1 MYLVR
6 VCPSRGMIGRAPVN
20 YLYGLV
26 DDRLGGDRAHGLIE
40 LYGNQ
45 AAADEGLRRVLRDEP
60 TWAGF
65 VRVAEFPLI
74 EVPVVEPR

>member
-1 MYLVR
+1 
-6 VCPSRGMIGRAPVN
+6 MIGAAAAN

-40 LYGNQ
+40 LYRNR
-45 AAADEGLRRVLRDEP
+45 AATEEPLRRVLRDEP
-60 TWAGF
+60 TWARL

-74 EVPVVEPR
+74 EVPVVKPSLN

>member
-1 MYLVR
+1 
-6 VCPSRGMIGRAPVN
+6 VN

-45 AAADEGLRRVLRDEP
+45 AAAEAALRSVLRDEP
-60 TWAGF
+60 TSEGF

-74 EVPVVEPR
+74 EVPAVEPSLN

>member
-1 MYLVR
+1 
-6 VCPSRGMIGRAPVN
+6 VN

-40 LYGNQ
+40 LYGNR
-45 AAADEGLRRVLRDEP
+45 AAAEAALRGVLRDEP
-60 TWAGF
+60 AWAGF

-74 EVPVVEPR
+74 DVPVVEPSLN